1 MNEPRKTRYAGFVII
16 ALVILGFLVLPSD
29 RSTDT
34 QIIGAIFLSLG
45 ALIVWTIVRAARAR
59 EDARQSD
66 QRFEQIEG
74 RLGAIEQQLGTRLR
88 KLEESVAQIQAA
100 IASQPLR
107 PPASE
112 PAPGAAAE
120 PAKPVPAP
128 SPAPAAVPV
137 VVPPGAPIQP
147 VPAALTPAA
156 PPAQPAAPV
165 AAQQPPATPPAG
177 TASKPPLS
185 PTPAVQPA
193 QAPRWS
199 RAKLPDIE
207 EMLGTNWLSKLG
219 ITGLVLGIAF
229 FLALEAT
236 TPASRVA
243 VGYVSGIALLA
254 AGIYFERTERYRL
267 LARVGI
273 AGGWPLLF
281 FVTYAMYHVQAAR
294 IAGVTPVGDL
304 VLMLVVAGAM
314 VAHTLRY
321 RSQTVTGL
329 ALLLAFLTIT
339 VNREGGVWSLT
350 ASVVLAMAVAVL
362 SVRMKWYEL
371 EVFGILATY
380 LNHFWWLVPII
391 EPMQRPLRPF
401 PQFAA
406 SITFLVLY
414 WVVFRASYVL
424 REPPENENTSSVACI
439 LNPFLLLAIAKYQ
452 SVRPEWAWL
461 FLLAVGGVEFAL
473 GQLAIVRRRRAA
485 FVLLTTIGVTL
496 IFTAV
501 PLHFS
506 PENTSLLWLAL
517 AESLFFSGVYLAE
530 IVFRRLGYIA
540 SAVAGIQLLAVHA
553 AGVVGERMDH
563 ATYARNVPL
572 GLTCAIAAA
581 LFLFTA
587 HVAPR
592 GWPKLFPER
601 WDEFACS
608 VLSWLA
614 AAVAAAGVYVTFRY
628 AWIALVWIALGVAL
642 LWAARRWQEYL
653 LATEAYAAIAVGLLR
668 ALVVNLNVKGTA
680 LHVQGVSLRLVTLA
694 AMGGLC
700 YLGSRWGETK
710 GRSWTEY
717 LPSALSTAGTGVLAL
732 VAWYEL
738 QPASVVLAWA
748 LVGIA
753 LLEAGLAKQ
762 WLGLRLQAY
771 AMFVASFLRLF
782 FVNLNAEEAAGSTG
796 WLSPRIY
803 TVVPLAVVFYFVYER
818 LQGRADEILAM
829 DRRWRIAEAHC
840 WMGLLTAVA
849 LARFEAPIDWVVAV
863 WAVLA
868 VGLILAASLSGRRL
882 FISQGLVVGLAVAV
896 RGVLHNFY
904 ERSYFPLGAP
914 FWFGRVLV
922 LSVTAAVLLAGLP
935 LAYRLRVKGGTA
947 PAAGRVR
954 RGWFHFVNRP
964 EQTLFFVALLL
975 VTALLAA
982 ELKKGMVTMGW
993 GLEAVVVFL
1002 FALKVGERS
1011 YRLAGLGLLLLCV
1024 AKIPIVD
1031 IWDMTKMERALTFV
1045 VLGASMLGVSV
1056 LYTRFRERVRQYL

>member
-1 MNEPRKTRYAGFVII
+1 
-16 ALVILGFLVLPSD
+16 
-29 RSTDT
+29 
-34 QIIGAIFLSLG
+34 
-45 ALIVWTIVRAARAR
+45 
-59 EDARQSD
+59 
-66 QRFEQIEG
+66 
-74 RLGAIEQQLGTRLR
+74 
-88 KLEESVAQIQAA
+88 
-100 IASQPLR
+100 
-107 PPASE
+107 
-112 PAPGAAAE
+112 
-120 PAKPVPAP
+120 
-128 SPAPAAVPV
+128 
-137 VVPPGAPIQP
+137 
-147 VPAALTPAA
+147 
-156 PPAQPAAPV
+156 
-165 AAQQPPATPPAG
+165 
-177 TASKPPLS
+177 
-185 PTPAVQPA
+185 
-193 QAPRWS
+193 
-199 RAKLPDIE
+199 
-207 EMLGTNWLSKLG
+207 MLGTNWLSKLG

-243 VGYVSGIALLA
+243 IGYVSGIAMLA
-254 AGIYFERTERYRL
+254 AGIYFENVPRYRL

-294 IAGVTPVGDL
+294 IQSVSLVGDL
-304 VLMLVVAGAM
+304 VLMLIVASAM

-391 EPMQRPLRPF
+391 EPMPRPLTPF
-401 PQFAA
+401 PQFWA
-406 SITFLVLY
+406 SIIFLVLY
-414 WVVFRASYVL
+414 WAVFRASYVL
-424 REPPENENTSSVACI
+424 REPPADENTSSVACV

-452 SVRPEWAWL
+452 SVYPERAWK
-461 FLLAVGGVEFAL
+461 FLLAVGAVEFAL
-473 GQLAIVRRRRAA
+473 GQLPIARRRRAA
-485 FVLLTTIGVTL
+485 FVLLTTIGVTM

-517 AESLFFSGVYLAE
+517 AETLFFSGVFLKE
-530 IVFRRLGYIA
+530 IVFRRLGFLA
-540 SAVAGIQLLAVHA
+540 SAVAGIQLLGVHA
-553 AGVVGERMDH
+553 ADVVGERMDH
-563 ATYARNVPL
+563 ATYALHLPL

-592 GWPKLFPER
+592 GWPGLYPER
-601 WDEFACS
+601 WDKFACM

-614 AAVAAAGVYVTFRY
+614 AAVAAAGVYAAFPY
-628 AWIALVWIALGVAL
+628 AWIAVVWIAMGVAL
-642 LWAARRWQEYL
+642 LWAAKRWKEYL
-653 LATEAYAAIAVGLLR
+653 LATEAYAAVAVALLR
-668 ALVVNLNVKGTA
+668 ALVVNLDVKG
-680 LHVQGVSLRLVTLA
+680 GVLPGGGGISLRLATLA
-694 AMGGLC
+694 AIGALC
-700 YLGSRWGETK
+700 YLASRWGELVDRK
-710 GRSWTEY
+710 WTVY
-717 LPSALSTAGTGVLAL
+717 LPSALSTAGTGVAAL

-738 QPASVVLAWA
+738 RPASVALAWA

-753 LLEAGLAKQ
+753 LMEAGLAKK

-771 AMFVASFLRLF
+771 AMFAASFLRLF
-782 FVNLNAEEAAGSTG
+782 FVNLNAEESAGGGS
-796 WLSPRIY
+796 WFSPRIY

-818 LQGRADEILAM
+818 LQGRSEEFLKM
-829 DRRWRIAEAHC
+829 DRRWRMAEAHS

-849 LARFEAPIDWVVAV
+849 LVRFEAPIDWVVAG
-863 WAVLA
+863 WAALALVLMFS
-868 VGLILAASLSGRRL
+868 AAASGRRL
-882 FISQGLVVGLAVAV
+882 FISQSLVLGLAVAV

-904 ERSYFPLGAP
+904 ERSYFSLGAP
-914 FWFGRVLV
+914 FWFGRVFV

-935 LAYRLRVKGGTA
+935 LAYRLRVRGASA

-1024 AKIPIVD
+1024 AKIPLVD
-1031 IWDMTKMERALTFV
+1031 FWDMTKMERALTFV

-1056 LYTRFRERVRQYL
+1056 LYTRFRERLRQYL